1 MVKHIIMEDISGETG
16 SVNAELKTYDEKITT
31 LQTKWNDAKKKKNAS
46 LEKFST
52 YFTDQKEKKVRKKI
66 SKTFV
71 LNKYIT
77 WPNLILTM
85 EKKTTIILQQ

>member
-1 MVKHIIMEDISGETG
+1 MMKRLPRYRQNGMM
-16 SVNAELKTYDEKITT
+16 
-31 LQTKWNDAKKKKNAS
+31 QKKKTNKESS

-52 YFTDQKEKKVRKKI
+52 YFTDHKEKKVRKKI

>member
-1 MVKHIIMEDISGETG
+1 MKRLPHYVQNGMMQKQ
-16 SVNAELKTYDEKITT
+16 N
-31 LQTKWNDAKKKKNAS
+31 KKKNAS

-52 YFTDQKEKKVRKKI
+52 YFTDHKEKKVKKKM

-71 LNKYIT
+71 LNEYIT

>member
-1 MVKHIIMEDISGETG
+1 MMKRLPRYRQNGMM
-16 SVNAELKTYDEKITT
+16 
-31 LQTKWNDAKKKKNAS
+31 QKKKKKKEAS